1 MFFIWYLL
9 IGLVA
14 GWIASLIMKGSG
26 YGLVIN
32 LIVGLAGG
40 VLGGWLAL
48 LFGWFPEGAIG
59 TLVTSIIGAVVLLW
73 IASLVQRRQKV

>member
-1 MFFIWYLL
+1 MFFVWYLL
-9 IGLVA
+9 IGLIA
-14 GWIASLIMKGSG
+14 GWIASLIMRGSG

-48 LFGWFPEGAIG
+48 LFGWFPEGLG
-59 TLVTSIIGAVVLLW
+59 PVTSVIGAIVLLW
-73 IASLVQRRQKV
+73 IASLLQRRQRV